1 MRGPTPSL
9 RTLVLV
15 VALAALLSGCGDAD
29 DRAVDGTDRAS
40 TTSQGPVGTEPPT
53 TAEVPDTTASTATA
67 PTSAPPTTAP
77 ATTMPS
83 APTPGV
89 VVIEVVDGDTIVVA
103 GGQRVRMIGIDTP
116 ERGQC
121 GYYEA
126 TAALTALVGLR
137 PVVLVGGARDDVDR
151 YGRLLRYVEVDGVD
165 ANLEML
171 RNGHARAR
179 YDSRDG
185 YGRHAREDLYVA
197 ADLAMADRCSVL
209 APPSTLAPAPVA
221 PLLAPGGTDPRFG
234 TCREAIAAGFGPYVR
249 GVDPEY
255 DWYRDADGDGVV
267 CE

>member
-1 MRGPTPSL
+1 L
-9 RTLVLV
+9 RRLVLLL
-15 VALAALLSGCGDAD
+15 VALAALLAGCGDAD
-29 DRAVDGTDRAS
+29 GRAVDGSGRAS
-40 TTSQGPVGTEPPT
+40 TTTRGPLSTAPPT
-53 TAEVPDTTASTATA
+53 TDEVPDTTAVAATA
-67 PTSAPPTTAP
+67 PTTAPPTTAP
-77 ATTMPS
+77 PTT
-83 APTPGV
+83 APPAAPPGV

-151 YGRLLRYVEVDGVD
+151 YGRLLRYVEVDGID

-171 RNGHARAR
+171 RSGHARAR

-185 YGRHAREDLYVA
+185 YGRHAREDAYVA
-197 ADLAMADRCSVL
+197 ADLAVADRCSST

-221 PLLAPGGTDPRFG
+221 PLPAPGGTDPRFG

-249 GVDPEY
+249 GADPEY

>member
-9 RTLVLV
+9 RSWVVLPL
-15 VALAALLSGCGDAD
+15 VALATLLSGCGDAD
-29 DRAVDGTDRAS
+29 GRADDGSDRAGT
-40 TTSQGPVGTEPPT
+40 TTRGPLGTAPPT
-53 TAEVPDTTASTATA
+53 TDEVPDTTAVAT
-67 PTSAPPTTAP
+67 TTTTTVPPTTAP
-77 ATTMPS
+77 PA
-83 APTPGV
+83 APPGV

-151 YGRLLRYVEVDGVD
+151 YGRLLRYVDVDGVD

-171 RNGHARAR
+171 RSGHARAR

-185 YGRHAREDLYVA
+185 YGRHAREDAYVA
-197 ADLAMADRCSVL
+197 ADLAVADRCSST
-209 APPSTLAPAPVA
+209 ASPSTLAPAPVA
-221 PLLAPGGTDPRFG
+221 PLPAAGGTDPRFG